1 MYRKA
6 CHLLAELKHKAY
18 EEMKFFNFDLNIARE
33 NRCFQMN
40 ELDEWDIFE
49 YESSKLYKEQAKI
62 YHDRHIK
69 QDKQFK
75 ERDQVLIFVSRLKLY
90 PSMLKSRWSGPF

>member
-1 MYRKA
+1 
-6 CHLLAELKHKAY
+6 
-18 EEMKFFNFDLNIARE
+18 
-33 NRCFQMN
+33 MN
-40 ELDEWDIFE
+40 ELDEWGIFE
-49 YESSKLYKEQAKI
+49 YESSKLYKEQAKR